1 MNIIDEM
8 RIRGG
13 MPSEAEF
20 VRDLELIRRAQAR
33 EVPRRSWREK
43 VLASLAPRNRG
54 DAVHKAPAT
63 SATATVTTS

>member
-20 VRDLELIRRAQAR
+20 VRDLELIRRARAR
-33 EVPRRSWREK
+33 AVPRRSWREK
-43 VLASLAPRNRG
+43 VLAWLAPRNRG
-54 DAVHKAPAT
+54 GAVHEAPAT